1 VDGQFLRTTLKD
13 WMAATNFSR
22 ENVLSLVYV
31 IAERRSTDQQV
42 RRQDDWVSACDY
54 GHWVT
59 TGGYDNLV
67 KVYAGVTTKKDELV
81 VLEGHTGPVT
91 GCRWVAPVSGDEQ
104 GAMVTSSLD
113 GTIRS
118 WALDVSGGEA
128 VCMQVMEG
136 HTDAV
141 KSICVA
147 PNSKMVVSGSWD
159 KTVRLWQAPQP
170 DAVAAALGGPPAAKK
185 SRSDKKKEALASV
198 DTPLAAFTGHSQKV
212 EGVAWT
218 DLATIYSASY
228 DHTVRS
234 WDVSTAACT
243 AVLPTGHAAL
253 CVDARPD
260 TSVVISGHSD
270 FKVRLWDP
278 RSLEGT
284 RVSASFASHKNMVTV
299 CAWRPDHTNQ
309 FLSGSNDGTIKV
321 WDMRAQLPLY
331 TIKAH
336 PSSKTL
342 CAVWARDGEAI
353 LSGGTDGVTRLVRSS
368 SSSSA
373 TATAE

>member
-1 VDGQFLRTTLKD
+1 
-13 WMAATNFSR
+13 M
-22 ENVLSLVYV
+22 YV
-31 IAERRSTDQQV
+31 IAERRSADQHV
-42 RRQDDWVSACDY
+42 RKQDEWVSACDY
-54 GHWVT
+54 GRWVT

-67 KVYAGVTTKKDELV
+67 KIYAGVTTSKDELV
-81 VLEGHTGPVT
+81 VLEGHTGPIT
-91 GCRWVAPVSGDEQ
+91 GCKWVVPMVGEEQ

-113 GTIRS
+113 GTLRT
-118 WALDVSGGEA
+118 WAVDVSAGESA
-128 VCMQVMEG
+128 CMQVLEG

-141 KSICVA
+141 RSIHVS
-147 PNSKMVVSGSWD
+147 PNSKMVASGSWD

-170 DAVAAALGGPPAAKK
+170 DAVAAALGGPSAAKK
-185 SRSDKKKEALASV
+185 SRSEKKKEALDSAS
-198 DTPLAAFTGHSQKV
+198 TQLAAFTGHSQKV

-253 CVDARPD
+253 CVDSRPD

-284 RVSASFASHKNMVTV
+284 RVSSTFSSHKNMVSV
-299 CAWRPDHTNQ
+299 CAWRPSHAHQ

-321 WDMRAQLPLY
+321 WDMRAHLPLY

-336 PSSKTL
+336 PSKMTL

-353 LSGGTDGVTRLVRSS
+353 LSGGTDGSTRLVKSASS
-368 SSSSA
+368 SSGKA
-373 TATAE
+373 NP